1 MKSNSRIY
9 VAGHRG
15 LVGSAIIRSLKQR
28 GFENLITRTHAELEL
43 MDAVAVKDFFEQA
56 KPEYVFL
63 AAAKVGGIHAN
74 STYPADFIR
83 ENLIV
88 QTNVIHESWR
98 QGVVKLLFLGSS
110 CIYPKLCPQPIKE
123 EYLLSGE
130 LEKTNDA
137 YALAKIA
144 GIKTCQ
150 SYNQQ
155 HGTHFIS
162 AMPTNLYGVNDN
174 FHPENSHVLPALIR
188 RFHEAKLA
196 NVESISIWGTGTSRR
211 EFLHSSDLADAV
223 LFLMENYD
231 DSEIVNVGYGKDQTI
246 KELAEMIQEVVG
258 YTGHLKFDSTR
269 PDGTP
274 QKILDISKINSLGWK
289 PTISLREGLKQVYQ
303 WYTEQYHSSRI
314 HCPMN

>member
-1 MKSNSRIY
+1 MKINSRIY

-15 LVGSAIIRSLKQR
+15 LVGSAIYRLLKKR
-28 GFENLITRTHAELEL
+28 GFENLITRTHSELEL
-43 MDAVAVKDFFEQA
+43 MDAVAVQNFFEET
-56 KPEYVFL
+56 KPEFVFL

-74 STYPADFIR
+74 STYPADFMR

-98 QGVVKLLFLGSS
+98 NGVEKLMFLGSS
-110 CIYPKLCPQPIKE
+110 CIYPKLCPQPISE
-123 EYLLSGE
+123 ESLLTGE
-130 LEKTNDA
+130 LEPTNEA

-155 HGTHFIS
+155 YGTNFIS
-162 AMPTNLYGVNDN
+162 AMPTNLYGINDN

-196 NVESISIWGTGTSRR
+196 DSESISIWGTGNPRR
-211 EFLHSSDLADAV
+211 EFLHSDDLADAV
-223 LFLMENYD
+223 LFLMENYN
-231 DSEIVNVGYGKDQTI
+231 DSEIVNVGCGEDQTI
-246 KELAEMIQEVVG
+246 RVLAETISEVVG
-258 YTGHLKFDSTR
+258 YSGSLAFDSSR

-274 QKILDISKINSLGWK
+274 QKILDISKIRALGWTPEIPLK
-289 PTISLREGLKQVYQ
+289 KGLEQVYQ
-303 WYTEQYHSSRI
+303 WYLSQDISS
-314 HCPMN
+314 

>member
-1 MKSNSRIY
+1 MESNSRIY

-74 STYPADFIR
+74 STYPADFMR

-196 NVESISIWGTGTSRR
+196 NVESISIWGTGKPRR
-211 EFLHSSDLADAV
+211 EFLHSGDLADAV

-231 DSEIVNVGYGKDQTI
+231 DSEIVNVGCGKDQTI
-246 KELAEMIQEVVG
+246 KELAETIQEVVG

-303 WYTEQYHSSRI
+303 WYSEQYHSS
-314 HCPMN
+314 

>member
-1 MKSNSRIY
+1 MKINSRIY

-15 LVGSAIIRSLKQR
+15 LVGSAIYRLLKKR
-28 GFENLITRTHAELEL
+28 GFENLITRTHSELEL
-43 MDAVAVKDFFEQA
+43 MDAVAVQNFFEET
-56 KPEYVFL
+56 KPEFVFL

-83 ENLIV
+83 ENLVV

-98 QGVVKLLFLGSS
+98 NDVEKLMFLGSS
-110 CIYPKLCPQPIKE
+110 CIYPKLCPQPISE
-123 EYLLSGE
+123 ESLLTGE
-130 LEKTNDA
+130 LEPTNEA

-155 HGTHFIS
+155 YGTTFIS
-162 AMPTNLYGVNDN
+162 AMPTNLYGINDN

-196 NVESISIWGTGTSRR
+196 DSELISIWGTGNPRR
-211 EFLHSSDLADAV
+211 EFLHSDDLADAV
-223 LFLMENYD
+223 LFLMENYN
-231 DSEIVNVGYGKDQTI
+231 DSEIVNVGCGEDQTI
-246 KELAEMIQEVVG
+246 RVLAETIREVVG
-258 YTGHLKFDSTR
+258 YSGSLEFDSSR

-274 QKILDISKINSLGWK
+274 QKMLDISKIRVLGWTPEIPLK
-289 PTISLREGLKQVYQ
+289 NGLEQVYQ
-303 WYTEQYHSSRI
+303 WYIEQ
-314 HCPMN
+314 

>member
-1 MKSNSRIY
+1 MKINSRIY

-15 LVGSAIIRSLKQR
+15 LVGSAIYRLLKKR
-28 GFENLITRTHAELEL
+28 GFENLITRTHSELEL
-43 MDAVAVKDFFEQA
+43 MDAVAVQNFFEET
-56 KPEYVFL
+56 KPEFVFL

-83 ENLIV
+83 ENLVV

-98 QGVVKLLFLGSS
+98 NDVEKLMFLGSS
-110 CIYPKLCPQPIKE
+110 CIYPKLCPQPISE
-123 EYLLSGE
+123 ESLLSGL
-130 LEKTNDA
+130 LEPTNEA

-155 HGTHFIS
+155 YGTNFIS
-162 AMPTNLYGVNDN
+162 AMPTNLYGINDN

-196 NVESISIWGTGTSRR
+196 DSESVSIWGTGNPRR
-211 EFLHSSDLADAV
+211 EFLHSDDLADAV
-223 LFLMENYD
+223 LFLMENYN
-231 DSEIVNVGYGKDQTI
+231 DSEIVNVGCGEDQTI
-246 KELAEMIQEVVG
+246 KVLAETIREVVG
-258 YTGHLKFDSTR
+258 YSGSLEFDSSR

-274 QKILDISKINSLGWK
+274 QKMLDISKIRVLGWTPEITLK
-289 PTISLREGLKQVYQ
+289 NGLEQVYQ
-303 WYTEQYHSSRI
+303 WYIEHKFSST
-314 HCPMN
+314 

>member
-1 MKSNSRIY
+1 VKSNSRIY

-15 LVGSAIIRSLKQR
+15 LVGSAIIRSLRQR

-74 STYPADFIR
+74 STYPADFMR

-98 QGVVKLLFLGSS
+98 QGVIKLLFLGSS

-196 NVESISIWGTGTSRR
+196 NVESINIWGTGTSRR

-231 DSEIVNVGYGKDQTI
+231 DSEIVNVGCGKDQTI

-289 PTISLREGLKQVYQ
+289 PTISLREGLKQVYH
-303 WYTEQYHSSRI
+303 WYTEQYHSS
-314 HCPMN
+314 

>member
-15 LVGSAIIRSLKQR
+15 LVGSAIIMSLKQR

-43 MDAVAVKDFFEQA
+43 MDAVAVKDFFEKT

-74 STYPADFIR
+74 STYPADFMR

-211 EFLHSSDLADAV
+211 EFLHSDDLADAV

-231 DSEIVNVGYGKDQTI
+231 DSEIVNVGCGKDQTI
-246 KELAEMIQEVVG
+246 KELAETIQEVVG

-303 WYTEQYHSSRI
+303 WYTEQYHSS
-314 HCPMN
+314 

>member
-74 STYPADFIR
+74 STYPADFMR

-88 QTNVIHESWR
+88 QTNVIHESWS

-211 EFLHSSDLADAV
+211 EFLHSDDLADAV

-231 DSEIVNVGYGKDQTI
+231 DSEIVNVGCGKDQTI
-246 KELAEMIQEVVG
+246 KELAETIQEVVG

-303 WYTEQYHSSRI
+303 WYTEQYHSS
-314 HCPMN
+314 

>member
-15 LVGSAIIRSLKQR
+15 LAGSAIIRSLKQR

-74 STYPADFIR
+74 STYPADFMR

-211 EFLHSSDLADAV
+211 EFLHSDDLADAV

-231 DSEIVNVGYGKDQTI
+231 DSEIVNVGCGKDQTI
-246 KELAEMIQEVVG
+246 KELAETIQEVVG

-303 WYTEQYHSSRI
+303 WYTEQYHSS
-314 HCPMN
+314 

>member
-74 STYPADFIR
+74 STYPADFMR

-211 EFLHSSDLADAV
+211 EFLHSDDLADAV

-231 DSEIVNVGYGKDQTI
+231 DSEIVNVGCGKDQTI
-246 KELAEMIQEVVG
+246 KELAETIQEVVG

-303 WYTEQYHSSRI
+303 WYTEQYHSS
-314 HCPMN
+314 

>member
-74 STYPADFIR
+74 STYPADFMR

-211 EFLHSSDLADAV
+211 EFLHSDDLADAV

-231 DSEIVNVGYGKDQTI
+231 DSEIVNVGCGKDQTI
-246 KELAEMIQEVVG
+246 KELAETIQEVVG

-289 PTISLREGLKQVYQ
+289 PTISLREGLKQVYH
-303 WYTEQYHSSRI
+303 WYTEQYHSS
-314 HCPMN
+314 

>member
-74 STYPADFIR
+74 STYPADFMR

-211 EFLHSSDLADAV
+211 EFLHSNDLADAV

-231 DSEIVNVGYGKDQTI
+231 DSEIVNVGCGKDQTI
-246 KELAEMIQEVVG
+246 KELAETIQEVVG

-289 PTISLREGLKQVYQ
+289 PTISLREGLKQVYH
-303 WYTEQYHSSRI
+303 WYTEQYHSS
-314 HCPMN
+314 

>member
-1 MKSNSRIY
+1 MESNSSIY

-74 STYPADFIR
+74 STYPADFMR

-188 RFHEAKLA
+188 RFHEAKLT

-211 EFLHSSDLADAV
+211 EFLHSNDLADAV

-231 DSEIVNVGYGKDQTI
+231 DSEIVNVGCGKDQTI
-246 KELAEMIQEVVG
+246 KELAETIQEVVG

-289 PTISLREGLKQVYQ
+289 PTISLREGLKQVYH
-303 WYTEQYHSSRI
+303 WYTEQYHSS
-314 HCPMN
+314 

>member
-1 MKSNSRIY
+1 MESNSRIY

-74 STYPADFIR
+74 STYPADFMR

-150 SYNQQ
+150 SYNKQ

-211 EFLHSSDLADAV
+211 EFLHSDDLADAV

-231 DSEIVNVGYGKDQTI
+231 DSEIVNVGCGKDQTI
-246 KELAEMIQEVVG
+246 KELAETIQEVVG

-303 WYTEQYHSSRI
+303 WYTEQYHSS
-314 HCPMN
+314 

>member
-1 MKSNSRIY
+1 MESNSRIY

-74 STYPADFIR
+74 STYPADFMR

-196 NVESISIWGTGTSRR
+196 NVESISIWGTGTPRR
-211 EFLHSSDLADAV
+211 EFLHSDDLADAV

-231 DSEIVNVGYGKDQTI
+231 DSEIVNVGCGKDQTI
-246 KELAEMIQEVVG
+246 KELAETIQEVVG

-303 WYTEQYHSSRI
+303 WYTEQYHSS
-314 HCPMN
+314 

>member
-74 STYPADFIR
+74 STYPADFMR

-174 FHPENSHVLPALIR
+174 FHPENSHVLPALIK

-196 NVESISIWGTGTSRR
+196 NVESISIWGTGKSRR
-211 EFLHSSDLADAV
+211 EFLHSDDLADAV

-231 DSEIVNVGYGKDQTI
+231 DSEIVNVGCGKDQTI
-246 KELAEMIQEVVG
+246 KELAETIQELVG

-303 WYTEQYHSSRI
+303 WYTEQYHSS
-314 HCPMN
+314 

>member
-74 STYPADFIR
+74 STYPADFMR

-196 NVESISIWGTGTSRR
+196 NVESITIWGTGTSRR
-211 EFLHSSDLADAV
+211 EFLHSSDLAEAV

-231 DSEIVNVGYGKDQTI
+231 DSEIVNVGCGKDQTI
-246 KELAEMIQEVVG
+246 KELAETIQEVVG

-303 WYTEQYHSSRI
+303 WYTEQYHSS
-314 HCPMN
+314 

>member
-1 MKSNSRIY
+1 MESNSRIY

-74 STYPADFIR
+74 STYPADFMR

-137 YALAKIA
+137 YAIAKIA

-231 DSEIVNVGYGKDQTI
+231 DSEIVNVGCGKDQTI
-246 KELAEMIQEVVG
+246 KELAETIQEVVG

-303 WYTEQYHSSRI
+303 WYTEQYHSS
-314 HCPMN
+314 

>member
-74 STYPADFIR
+74 STYPADFMR

-211 EFLHSSDLADAV
+211 EFLHSDDLANAV

-231 DSEIVNVGYGKDQTI
+231 DSEIVNVGCGKDQTI
-246 KELAEMIQEVVG
+246 KELAETIQEVVG

-303 WYTEQYHSSRI
+303 WYTEQYHSS
-314 HCPMN
+314 

>member
-74 STYPADFIR
+74 STYPADFMR

-211 EFLHSSDLADAV
+211 EFLHSDDLADAV

-231 DSEIVNVGYGKDQTI
+231 DSEIVNVGCGKDQTI

-303 WYTEQYHSSRI
+303 WYTEQYHSS
-314 HCPMN
+314 